1 MKPTKT
7 QALRASDVVRREPS
21 PTLKSECRKLAESGK
36 PLVWPD
42 VGRNGKPDAN
52 SIANVEAFLKWAGV
66 VVVFDEFERRTLVHG
81 IPDMREWDDAAV
93 RTVRMAANEFGLKMT
108 AEFTN
113 EAVLSISGD
122 YRLHPVREYLD
133 QCQKAWDGAPRVDRW
148 LVDYAQA
155 EDTELVRAICAVFLV
170 AAVRRV
176 RKPGCKFD
184 TLLVLEGEQGS
195 GKSSLGKALAGHE
208 DWFGDSLPLGADPKV
223 TIELTAGK
231 WIVEHAELTGISKH
245 EVENVK
251 AFLSRQTDEAREAY
265 GRHKTRVPRQ
275 FILIGTTNDDR
286 YLIDGTGNRRFLP
299 VRCMGG
305 AGSIDIKR
313 LQADREQL
321 WGEAAKREAEGA
333 SIMLPETLWGEAAAV
348 QESRRLQSSI
358 EITLTD
364 LVEPIPSGFIAHE
377 DVMKA
382 VNMRAGQGEF
392 RHQKQID
399 ETMKRLGWWRPK
411 DALKKGNYRKRGWAK
426 GENWQDDI
434 WTLNAE
440 FDEFLRNGRRAR
452 SRDSIDDDDDDD
464 EVDASAF

>member
-1 MKPTKT
+1 MESKKP
-7 QALRASDVVRREPS
+7 QALRAGDVVRREPS

-42 VGRNGKPDAN
+42 VGKSGKPDPN
-52 SIANVEAFLKWAGV
+52 SIANVEAFLRWAGV
-66 VVVFDEFERRTLVHG
+66 VVVFDEFERRTLVQG

-133 QCQKAWDGAPRVDRW
+133 RCQKAWDGTPRVDGW
-148 LVDYAQA
+148 LIEYAQA
-155 EDTELVRAICAVFLV
+155 EDTKLVRAICAVFLV

-251 AFLSRQTDEAREAY
+251 AFLSRHIDEAREAY

-305 AGSIDIKR
+305 AGSIDFKR
-313 LQADREQL
+313 LEADREQL
-321 WGEAAKREAEGA
+321 WGEAATREAAGE
-333 SIMLPETLWGEAAAV
+333 SIMLPEALWGAAAEA
-348 QESRRLQSSI
+348 QESRRFNS
-358 EITLTD
+358 
-364 LVEPIPSGFIAHE
+364 PISNRS
-377 DVMKA
+377 KA
-382 VNMRAGQGEF
+382 ASLLMR
-392 RHQKQID
+392 I
-399 ETMKRLGWWRPK
+399 
-411 DALKKGNYRKRGWAK
+411 
-426 GENWQDDI
+426 
-434 WTLNAE
+434 
-440 FDEFLRNGRRAR
+440 
-452 SRDSIDDDDDDD
+452 
-464 EVDASAF
+464 